1 MLMDTIGAATIGA
14 ATIGLLVPDSSC
26 YMISFEYLIE
36 STTRDM
42 CIW

>member
-1 MLMDTIGAATIGA
+1 MLMDTIGAATE
-14 ATIGLLVPDSSC
+14 GLLVLDSFC

-36 STTRDM
+36 STTWDM